1 MRIAIFGFCIVF
13 GSLTMLSCGGGKSQS
28 GTANR
33 NESGMLL
40 QEGKSADG
48 AKSLQSSKAESN
60 FTFRDVAYSSII
72 SREPDETLPKVMS
85 EMGDLYTDNKV
96 ELILL
101 RAGNKIFN
109 KTFTK
114 QDFSSII
121 DNAFLRKSIL
131 EGMVFNKTTSAG
143 FMFAASICYPQ
154 TDLYI
159 PVSITI
165 TPDGKVSM
173 KKDEQLE
180 DIYSSDEV

>member
-1 MRIAIFGFCIVF
+1 MRKTIYEICIVF
-13 GSLTMLSCGGGKSQS
+13 SLLAMMSCGGGKSQS
-28 GTANR
+28 GTTNR

-48 AKSLQSSKAESN
+48 AKSLQTSKAENN
-60 FTFRDVAYSSII
+60 FTFRDIAYTSII
-72 SREPDETLPKVMS
+72 NRQPDESLPKVMS
-85 EMGDLYTDNKV
+85 EMGELYTDNII
-96 ELILL
+96 ELTLL
-101 RAGNKIFN
+101 RGGNKFFN

-143 FMFAASICYPQ
+143 FLFAASICYPQ

-165 TPDGKVSM
+165 TSDGKVSM

-180 DIYSSDEV
+180 DIYSPDEI